1 MPTTMFTL
9 ACFIAV
15 VLSAGC
21 TQVEVKPYPP
31 NMVYLDD
38 DNIES
43 AMQRLNTSM
52 WTINDIFDNNEHISS
67 YERER
72 IISLLQQM
80 EEEAIQLGAGTQK
93 TNHLF
98 IDENIDQFKYDIEAA
113 RKAVAAEPPNYY
125 LAGRLSGSCIAC
137 HVRR

>member
-1 MPTTMFTL
+1 MPTTMFIL

-21 TQVEVKPYPP
+21 TQVEVKSYPP
-31 NMVYLDD
+31 NMVYLDSD
-38 DNIES
+38 QIES

-52 WTINDIFDNNEHISS
+52 WTINDIFDNNEYISS

-113 RKAVAAEPPNYY
+113 RKAVVAEPPNYY